1 MSKSS
6 KKLNIKEALN
16 LCGYNNNIKK
26 SFILFLQSNYCN
38 PKNKLYLFERNKNVP
53 KLFLLLL
60 KIPTKYNNSS
70 YDISILVYF
79 PLNFPNIKPEI
90 YFHKYCSVKIN
101 PNCLNYID
109 EETLKINYE
118 KFYKWNNSFESFK
131 NLIKEIYKQFNINFP
146 IFTFENK
153 NEKKREDGDC
163 ILKQQCCIEVELRK
177 PINKNNIQQKTQK
190 TVKNQNNNSKINNNY
205 DSSDNNKINLSSKE
219 IITPDDINNIIKKNE
234 QIFDKMKR
242 DNTYVNTNNINNKN
256 GNNVLDSSEPYDEEK
271 CKNNLIKLLIYLLYP
286 KINKINISLNNT
298 QINLEKIKNNI
309 ISEIKDFEE
318 IEKQSENVEKS
329 IDLIK
334 SDLNN
339 YKNIFQS
346 DNNSNEIKKDFS
358 NLDSILNI
366 KNKNY
371 YILLSKEKAIEEFIL
386 ILKKFYEK
394 HNIEFET
401 AMNLVRTYSREIF
414 YIKYKYNRIK
424 LNLNKSLNI

>member
-1 MSKSS
+1 M
-6 KKLNIKEALN
+6 
-16 LCGYNNNIKK
+16 
-26 SFILFLQSNYCN
+26 
-38 PKNKLYLFERNKNVP
+38 
-53 KLFLLLL
+53 
-60 KIPTKYNNSS
+60 
-70 YDISILVYF
+70 
-79 PLNFPNIKPEI
+79 
-90 YFHKYCSVKIN
+90 
-101 PNCLNYID
+101 
-109 EETLKINYE
+109 
-118 KFYKWNNSFESFK
+118 
-131 NLIKEIYKQFNINFP
+131 
-146 IFTFENK
+146 
-153 NEKKREDGDC
+153 
-163 ILKQQCCIEVELRK
+163 RK

-386 ILKKFYEK
+386 ILKKSYEK

>member
-1 MSKSS
+1 M
-6 KKLNIKEALN
+6 
-16 LCGYNNNIKK
+16 
-26 SFILFLQSNYCN
+26 
-38 PKNKLYLFERNKNVP
+38 
-53 KLFLLLL
+53 
-60 KIPTKYNNSS
+60 
-70 YDISILVYF
+70 
-79 PLNFPNIKPEI
+79 
-90 YFHKYCSVKIN
+90 
-101 PNCLNYID
+101 
-109 EETLKINYE
+109 
-118 KFYKWNNSFESFK
+118 
-131 NLIKEIYKQFNINFP
+131 
-146 IFTFENK
+146 
-153 NEKKREDGDC
+153 
-163 ILKQQCCIEVELRK
+163 
-177 PINKNNIQQKTQK
+177 
-190 TVKNQNNNSKINNNY
+190 
-205 DSSDNNKINLSSKE
+205 SSKE

-256 GNNVLDSSEPYDEEK
+256 GNNLLYSSEPYDEEK

-401 AMNLVRTYSREIF
+401 AMNLVRTDSREIF